1 MADDLSNLWANL
13 TLSEGED
20 GEIEI
25 NTSEVQGA
33 IKRGQSCVVG
43 KLVSDRM
50 VSKETIK
57 TTLICWWRLKGTFTF
72 KILGSNLFLIEFESA
87 QDKIRVLEGRPW
99 VFEGNLF
106 MIEDFDGHSSPSEFT
121 FEKASFWV
129 RMLNLPL
136 ACMGREVGI
145 KLGGS
150 LRQVEEVDTD
160 CNGIGWGEF
169 LRVKIMIDLYK
180 PLSRGRMLKF
190 DGKTTLIGFKYE
202 RLPTYCYHCGVICHG
217 IEGCLKR
224 SSLRNKE
231 TIQFGPWLRATSP
244 TRKPEKGYERH
255 TDHAESSRFSPSA
268 PDGRTRRD
276 DHQEKMGYGRKRKTT
291 YSDEDVHGGGG
302 PAGPKVHKRD
312 EQISRHKSGGQ
323 LCGFP

>member
-1 MADDLSNLWANL
+1 MADELSNLWANL
-13 TLSEGED
+13 TLSEGKD

-25 NTSEVQGA
+25 NTSKVQGV
-33 IKRGQSCVVG
+33 IKRGQSYVVG

-57 TTLICWWRLKGTFTF
+57 TTLMRWWRLKGTFTF
-72 KILGSNLFLIEFESA
+72 KILGSNLFLIEFESDR
-87 QDKIRVLEGRPW
+87 DKIWVLEGRPW

-106 MIEDFDGHSSPSEFT
+106 MVEDFDGHTSPSKFT

-129 RMLNLPL
+129 RMMNLPL

-150 LRQVEEVDTD
+150 LGQLEEVDTD
-160 CNGIGWGEF
+160 RDGIGWGEF

-190 DGKTTLIGFKYE
+190 DSNTTLIGFKYE
-202 RLPTYCYHCGVICHG
+202 RLPKYCYHCGVICHG

-224 SSLRNKE
+224 SLLRNKE

-244 TRKPEKGYERH
+244 TRKPEKVHERH
-255 TDHAESSRFSPSA
+255 TDHADSSIFSPFA
-268 PDGRTRRD
+268 PEGGTQRDG
-276 DHQEKMGYGRKRKTT
+276 H
-291 YSDEDVHGGGG
+291 
-302 PAGPKVHKRD
+302 
-312 EQISRHKSGGQ
+312 
-323 LCGFP
+323 